1 MNYFE
6 RPGIPAAYERE
17 AAAQA
22 AAQAAAT
29 ACAIT

>member
-17 AAAQA
+17 SAAQA
-22 AAQAAAT
+22 VAT
-29 ACAIT
+29 ACGIT